1 MIKER
6 SQYHFVYHSI
16 LTQIEQGELSPGDSL
31 PTARQLCQQ
40 YSVGITTIR
49 RVLRMLESDHAIS
62 CVQGRPA
69 LVVGPPEGHTS
80 HSDSRFWAERGATL
94 LDLCAC
100 VHHLYPG
107 LVLEGAARWRMREGP
122 VLALAKDSER
132 IVKPVS
138 KVFWMRSVVDRLLAT
153 LENPILDGLS
163 VTLRHWASLLSMA
176 LTDYSCSDADI
187 DMLHSVFYA
196 VGQCLDR
203 GETTK
208 AAQLIKEFYRLNYDM
223 LKGRLPRMTDGL
235 TPEPGIAFT
244 WSGNSGRLHLYMEL
258 ALKLI
263 DLMADGRIRDG
274 DFLPPL
280 AQLAEEHHVSEITA
294 RKALAFLNELG
305 IVHTINGKGTQVTLA
320 ACRQT
325 APPYGNP
332 SVREGVMNHLYTL
345 QILTLTC
352 PDIFAQAVEASPA
365 SARAVAAQLLKD
377 RVFMENDGRPVL
389 WWFSFIERYTA
400 SPSLRTI
407 YKQLAYMLQWGRF
420 LLFYRYNPGQMDSL
434 QKLYQRVMLCIA
446 AGNAQDA
453 GAAAAAYFRY
463 VFESVRQS
471 LPQEMSDSFPS
482 LISQR

>member
-80 HSDSRFWAERGATL
+80 RSDDRFWAERGATL
-94 LDLCAC
+94 LDLCVC
-100 VHHLYPG
+100 VYHLYPG

-122 VLALAKDSER
+122 VLALAKDMER
-132 IVKPVS
+132 IVNPVS
-138 KVFWMRSVVDRLLAT
+138 EVFWMWNVVDRLLAT

-176 LTDYSCSDADI
+176 LTDYSCPDADI

-203 GETTK
+203 GETSK
-208 AAQLIKEFYRLNYDM
+208 AAQLIKQFYRLNYDM
-223 LKGRLPRMTDGL
+223 LKRRLPRMTDGL
-235 TPEPGIAFT
+235 ALEPSITFT

-263 DLMADGRIRDG
+263 DLMADGRMQDG

-305 IVHTINGKGTQVTLA
+305 IVHTINGKGTQVTFA
-320 ACRQT
+320 ACRQM
-325 APPYGNP
+325 APPFGN
-332 SVREGVMNHLYTL
+332 SAVREGVMNHLYTL
-345 QILTLTC
+345 QILALTC

-365 SARAVAAQLLKD
+365 GARAVAAQLLKD
-377 RVFMENDGRPVL
+377 RVFMENDARPVL
-389 WWFSFIERYTA
+389 WWFSFIQQYTV

-407 YKQLAYMLQWGRF
+407 YKQLAHMLQWGHL
-420 LLFYRYNPGQMDSL
+420 LLFYRHTNDKVAHIRLLSR
-434 QKLYQRVMLCIA
+434 RVIERIA
-446 AGNAQDA
+446 SNDTQGV
-453 GAAAAAYFRY
+453 GSAAAAYYYYLFDA
-463 VFESVRQS
+463 VRQS
-471 LPQEMSDSFPS
+471 LPQELSAGVPR
-482 LISQR
+482 LA